1 MSARNESGRLETLVA
16 DVPGTRLDQFV
27 ALKITRYTRGHV
39 QLLIEQGRVTVD
51 GVRRAADHRLKEGE
65 RVEVSIQETGWAG
78 DGDFEDWIL
87 HEDAAL
93 IVLNKPAGLLMH
105 PLGTSWL
112 GAPEAAL
119 AEAQP
124 NLAGWLQK
132 ARPQINRNGVERCGI
147 VHRLDR
153 QTSGVLLVAKTP
165 AAQKAL
171 IEDFKER
178 RIHKLYRA
186 IVRGVPA
193 DRSPRVQAPVG
204 RIAGHRKVLVTP
216 FGKAAETAFKVTA
229 SCPGAAVV
237 EAMPLTGRTHQI
249 RAHLALL
256 GHPVMGD
263 VEFDKQQE
271 GRPWPARLMLHAHRI
286 EFKHPGTGK
295 TVSFCAE
302 PPKDFRDFWSLCR
315 KGKRR

>member
-1 MSARNESGRLETLVA
+1 MKATEHRENWVA

-27 ALKITRYTRGHV
+27 ALKVGRYTRGHV
-39 QLLIEQGRVTVD
+39 QLLIAHGCVTVD
-51 GVRRAADHRLKEGE
+51 GRRRAADHRLKEGE
-65 RVEVSIQETGWAG
+65 RVEVLVSETGWKG
-78 DGDFEDWIL
+78 EGDFEGWVL
-87 HEDAAL
+87 HEDQSL

-112 GAPEAAL
+112 SSPEAAL
-119 AEAQP
+119 SETEP

-153 QTSGVLLVAKTP
+153 QTSGVLLVAKTK
-165 AAQKAL
+165 AAQWAL
-171 IEDFKER
+171 VDDFKER

-193 DRSPRVQAPVG
+193 DRAPRVQAPVG
-204 RIAGHRKVLVTP
+204 RLAGHRKVMVTP
-216 FGKAAETAFKVTA
+216 FGKSAETSFKVTA
-229 SCPGAAVV
+229 SCRGAAVV

-263 VEFDKQQE
+263 LEFDKQQE
-271 GRPWPARLMLHAHRI
+271 GRPWPPRLMLHAHRI
-286 EFKHPGTGK
+286 EFKHPGTRK
-295 TVSFCAE
+295 MVSFCAE
-302 PPKDFRDFWSLCR
+302 PPKDFKDFWTLCR
-315 KGKRR
+315 KAKGR

>member
-1 MSARNESGRLETLVA
+1 MKPRERREILVS

-27 ALKITRYTRGHV
+27 ALKLRRYTRGHV
-39 QLLIEQGRVTVD
+39 QLLIDHGCVMVD
-51 GVRRAADHRLKEGE
+51 GVKRAADHRLKEGE
-65 RVEVSIQETGWAG
+65 RVEVVIAETGWEG
-78 DGDFEDWIL
+78 DGDFENWVL
-87 HEDAAL
+87 HEDKWL

-112 GAPEAAL
+112 EAPEAAL
-119 AEAQP
+119 SETEP

-132 ARPQINRNGVERCGI
+132 ARPDINRAGTERCGI

-153 QTSGVLLVAKTP
+153 QTSGVLLVAKTGP
-165 AAQKAL
+165 VQRDL
-171 IEDFKER
+171 VQDFKER

-204 RIAGHRKVLVTP
+204 RLAGHRKVLVTP
-216 FGKAAETAFKVTA
+216 FGKAAETSFKVVA
-229 SCPGAAVV
+229 SCPGAAMV
-237 EAMPLTGRTHQI
+237 EAKPLTGRTHQI

-263 VEFDKQQE
+263 LEFDKQQE
-271 GRPWPARLMLHAHRI
+271 GRPWPPRLMLHAHRI
-286 EFKHPGTGK
+286 EFKHPGTRK
-295 TVSFCAE
+295 VVSFSAE

-315 KGKRR
+315 KRKRR